1 MKHVE
6 QSIINKIA
14 FKDIRANLSKNLIL
28 LFAVSISAFMIS
40 IIISLCLAQIE
51 TQRTYSLQN
60 FGKADSSIEPIIYVL
75 LVVIVLVMFAGFLLI
90 YNVMSI
96 NISRNIRFYGMMKL
110 VGMTSQQVK
119 RIFLKQVF
127 IICAAG
133 ILLGIALSVFATQK
147 IIPYFLEMYVA
158 GITQDKALFF
168 YPGSYISTVLLIFFI
183 SFCGTYIPI
192 KNVTNLSS
200 IDAFKFREYNTAFK
214 RVHPSVFKPM
224 KIALRNV
231 FRVPKYAAF
240 VFCSLSL
247 GMVLYMAVATILG
260 SANTDMY
267 AQMAAGNMDS
277 DIYLRNNKTAQY
289 SFGDSSD
296 FYVFESDLIR
306 ELKQM
311 QGITGIDF
319 TYFYEIQ
326 MDLIDLDGEMN
337 TLPGYIYGVS
347 KEWAVMMNEENGM
360 SIDVDAFNRGEEAV
374 IRDIW
379 KNEFISKDN
388 VEFVIGENQLISMP
402 LGGVLPA
409 EYQDYFGTNY
419 NRLPCVYIVED
430 QLKEFINELPVYD
443 ISINVKEGDEENVL
457 NGVKKLI
464 ENHQDIIFVSKIEER
479 IETEKILKTLKLLG
493 NCISG
498 VLCFVGIINFFN
510 IITSSILSRQ
520 REFAL
525 LEAVGQTKRQS
536 MQIVIYEGFIYML
549 GTLALVVILGG
560 GIIGGLYLYMDKQL
574 DYMKFVVPYK
584 SFFIMVL
591 FIFFICLLV
600 PLVTYKLISQDVLA
614 RRLVESD

>member
-1 MKHVE
+1 MKYVE
-6 QSIINKIA
+6 RGIINKIA
-14 FKDIRANLSKNLIL
+14 FKDIRANSTKNLIL
-28 LFAVSISAFMIS
+28 LFAVSVSAFMIS
-40 IIISLCLAQIE
+40 IITSLCLAQIE
-51 TQRTYSLQN
+51 TQKTYSLQN
-60 FGKADSSIEPIIYVL
+60 FGKADRSIEPIIYVL

-96 NISRNIRFYGMMKL
+96 NVSRNIRFYGMMKL

-133 ILLGIALSVFATQK
+133 IPLGIVLSVFAMQK
-147 IIPYFLEMYVA
+147 IIPYFLEMYVSGA
-158 GITQDKALFF
+158 TQDKALFF
-168 YPGSYISTVLLIFFI
+168 YPVSYISTVLLIFFI

-200 IDAFKFREYNTAFK
+200 VDAFKFREYNTAFK

-231 FRVPKYAAF
+231 FRVPKYAAL
-240 VFCSLSL
+240 VFCSLFL
-247 GMVLYMAVATILG
+247 GMLLYLTVSTILG
-260 SANTDMY
+260 STNTDMY
-267 AQMAAGNMDS
+267 ARMATGNMNN
-277 DIYLRNNKTAQY
+277 DIYLRNDKTAQY

-296 FYVFESDLIR
+296 FYVFEAEFIR
-306 ELKQM
+306 ELEQM

-319 TYFYEIQ
+319 TYFNEIQ
-326 MDLIDLDGEMN
+326 MDSIDSDGVVN

-347 KEWAVMMNEENGM
+347 KEWAAMINEENDM
-360 SIDVDAFNRGEEAV
+360 SIDVDAFNSGKEAV

-379 KNEFISKDN
+379 KNELISKDN
-388 VEFVIGENQLISMP
+388 VEFVIGENQIISIP

-419 NRLPCVYIVED
+419 NRLPCIYIVED

-457 NGVKKLI
+457 IDVKKLV
-464 ENHQDIIFVSKIEER
+464 ENHHNIIFVSKIEER
-479 IETEKILKTLKLLG
+479 IEAEKILNTLMFLG

-525 LEAVGQTKRQS
+525 LEAVGQTKKQS
-536 MQIVIYEGFIYML
+536 VQIVIFEGLIYML
-549 GTLALVVILGG
+549 GTLVLVLILGG
-560 GIIGGLYLYMDKQL
+560 GIIGGLFIYMDKQL

-584 SFFIMVL
+584 SFFIMIL
-591 FIFFICLLV
+591 LIFLICLLI
-600 PLVTYKLISQDVLA
+600 PLVTYKLISRDVLA